1 MLRRQTYIFSRIAI
15 VADLAITAV
24 SFLLTYYVRNN
35 ILGLS
40 RLYPFLGHYAWI
52 LFAILFLWA
61 ILLTSFGVYN
71 FLKSRSLRNI
81 CLAILKTIVVGLVI
95 IIVVLFLLRDHTISR
110 IFLLS
115 FGGLNFIFL
124 TSEKVFLT
132 FLQQSAVQAK
142 RYRWTQIL
150 VVGSG
155 KGAEHLVKTV
165 EGNPHWGL
173 KILGCLDFD
182 SSKAGKI
189 IRGCK
194 VLGLASNLQ
203 EFLRSHVVDQV
214 VFSLPFE
221 FWDRLPEFLRACEE
235 VGVPSHVLAEFSHSG
250 RVRIEASDLFGIPA
264 LSFSTTPEWGW
275 SLLLKEIFDRVV
287 AFFLLI
293 VLSPLFLVIALG
305 IKSSSPGPILFRQ
318 QRCGLNGRKFIL
330 YKFRSMVEN
339 AEQMQEQIKG
349 LSETTGPVFKIRSDP
364 RLTKFGRILR
374 KSTFD
379 ELPQLINVLKGEM
392 SLVGPRPPIPSEVE
406 KYDIWQRRRLSVK
419 PGMTCLWQVSGRSDL
434 SFDKWMELDLTY
446 IDNWSLWLDFK
457 ILLKTIPAVLSG
469 RGAY

>member
-1 MLRRQTYIFSRIAI
+1 MLKRQAYIFSRIAI
-15 VADLAITAV
+15 AIDLAITAG

-35 ILGLS
+35 IPGLIE
-40 RLYPFLGHYAWI
+40 LYPLGHYAWI

-61 ILLTSFGVYN
+61 ILLTSFGVYD

-81 CLAILKTIVVGLVI
+81 SLAILKTIVVGLTI

-110 IFLLS
+110 ILLLS

-124 TSEKVFLT
+124 ASEKVFLT
-132 FLQQSAVQAK
+132 FLQKSAVQAK
-142 RYRWTQIL
+142 RYHWTQIL
-150 VVGSG
+150 IVGSG
-155 KGAEHLVKTV
+155 KEAQRLVEMA

-173 KILGCLDFD
+173 KILGSLDFD
-182 SSKAGKI
+182 SSKVGKI
-189 IRGCK
+189 IRGCR

-214 VFSLPFE
+214 VFNLSFE
-221 FWDRLPEFLRACEE
+221 FWDRLPELLRACEE

-275 SLLLKEIFDRVV
+275 ALLLKEIFDRVA
-287 AFFLLI
+287 AFFVLI
-293 VLSPLFLVIALG
+293 ILSPLFLIIALG
-305 IKSSSPGPILFRQ
+305 LKFSSPGSILFRQ
-318 QRCGLNGRKFIL
+318 QRCGVNGRKFIL

-339 AEQMQEQIKG
+339 AEQMQEEIKD

-374 KSTFD
+374 RSTLD
-379 ELPQLINVLKGEM
+379 ELPQLINVLKGEV

-406 KYDIWQRRRLSVK
+406 KYDIWQRRRLSVR
-419 PGMTCLWQVSGRSDL
+419 PGMTCLWQISGRSEL
-434 SFDKWMELDLTY
+434 GFDKWMELDLAY

-457 ILLKTIPAVLSG
+457 ILWKTIPAILSG

>member
-1 MLRRQTYIFSRIAI
+1 MLRRQAYIYSRIAI
-15 VADLAITAV
+15 VIDLAITAC

-35 ILGLS
+35 IPGLIG
-40 RLYPFLGHYAWI
+40 LYPLGYYAWI

-61 ILLTSFGVYN
+61 ILLTSFGVYD
-71 FLKSRSLRNI
+71 FLKSRSLVNI
-81 CLAILKTIVVGLVI
+81 CLAILKTIVVGMTI

-110 IFLLS
+110 VFLLS

-124 TSEKVFLT
+124 ASEKVFLT
-132 FLQQSAVQAK
+132 FLQKSAVQAK
-142 RYRWTQIL
+142 RYHWTQIL

-155 KGAEHLVKTV
+155 RGAECLVEMV

-182 SSKAGKI
+182 SSKVGKI
-189 IRGCK
+189 IRGCRI
-194 VLGLASNLQ
+194 LGLASNLQ

-214 VFSLPFE
+214 VFSLPFK
-221 FWDRLPEFLRACEE
+221 FWDRIPELLRACEE
-235 VGVPSHVLAEFSHSG
+235 VGVSSHILAEFSHSG
-250 RVRIEASDLFGIPA
+250 SVRIEASDLFGIPA

-275 SLLLKEIFDRVV
+275 AMLFKEIFDRVI

-293 VLSPLFLVIALG
+293 ILSPLFLVIVLG
-305 IKSSSPGPILFRQ
+305 IKFSSPGPILFRQ
-318 QRCGLNGRKFIL
+318 QRCGLNGRKFTL

-339 AEQMQEQIKG
+339 AEKMQEQIKD
-349 LSETTGPVFKIRSDP
+349 LNETAGPVFKIRSDP
-364 RLTKFGRILR
+364 RLTTFGRILR
-374 KSTFD
+374 RSTLD

-392 SLVGPRPPIPSEVE
+392 SLVGPRPPILSEVE

-419 PGMTCLWQVSGRSDL
+419 PGMTCLWQVRGRSEL
-434 SFDKWMELDLTY
+434 SFEKWMELDLAY

-457 ILLKTIPAVLSG
+457 ILWKTFPAVLSG